1 MEASHLKVTSMQ
13 QGFFFPS
20 QIVPPERFVGRS
32 NEIATAFDQISGSG
46 ASRGHLAVW
55 GGPGMGKSSFLELLT
70 SPQIWQWHNQNH
82 AKAVIINF
90 SCWTLTPFTP
100 AAFWRE
106 VLTLMQEAL
115 EDEDLLRAEIETYL
129 TPDRTITVN
138 DVRQV
143 LRLLGKQ
150 GKFLLLLVGD
160 YDVALRPNASYSDEE
175 METFLNDCRNLAS
188 HHREKK
194 FFSMV
199 VTTLRPLD
207 TLGPEITP
215 DRSPWFNH
223 YLYLCLGPLGDAE
236 VDALLGGMPMTPA
249 LREVIR
255 QIAGGNPTLLQNAGY
270 VLYGRLRDGK
280 IPTAAEFFADFLNST
295 QQYFR
300 KTWAV
305 INEIERTLL
314 MLIALSGLKGRL
326 RNKHY
331 DLGDVDRIFS
341 QKERE
346 LIDLSRWGVV
356 VRQMHQGKVSY
367 TFASSVMEWWVIK
380 EIEELAGDT
389 QKTLEDRQKVFLNL
403 MSKKQATQVTNA
415 IQYLWDHREE
425 IPAVAEWLGKLAG
438 AFSKGFAGYP

>member
-1 MEASHLKVTSMQ
+1 MQ
-13 QGFFFPS
+13 QGTFFFPS
-20 QIVPPERFVGRS
+20 QIVPPEYFVGRS
-32 NEIATAFDQISGSG
+32 NEIATAFDQISGNG
-46 ASRGHLAVW
+46 ASRGHLAIW
-55 GGPGMGKSSFLELLT
+55 GGTGMGKSSFLELLT
-70 SPQIWQWHNQNH
+70 APQVWQWHNQDH
-82 AKAVIINF
+82 TKAVIVKL
-90 SCWTLTPFTP
+90 SCWTLAPFTP

-106 VLTLMQEAL
+106 VLSLFQDELAAENPLYEELKTLL
-115 EDEDLLRAEIETYL
+115 AEE
-129 TPDRTITVN
+129 PVTVN
-138 DVRQV
+138 HLRQA
-143 LRLLGKQ
+143 LKQLGQQ
-150 GKFLLLLVGD
+150 GKFLLLLAGD
-160 YDVALRPNASYSDEE
+160 YDVALRPHASYSDED

-223 YLYLCLGPLGDAE
+223 YLYLSLGPLTDVE
-236 VDALLGGMPMTPA
+236 VDALLSGMPMTPA
-249 LREVIR
+249 LKEVIR

-270 VLYGRLRDGK
+270 VLYSRLRVGK
-280 IPTAAEFFADFLNST
+280 VPTAEEFFADFLDRT

-305 INEIERTLL
+305 IDEVERTLL

-326 RNKHY
+326 RNRHY

-356 VRQMHQGKVSY
+356 VRKMHQGKVTYS
-367 TFASSVMEWWVIK
+367 FASSVMEWWVIK

-415 IQYLWDHREE
+415 ILYLWDHREE
-425 IPAVAEWLGKLAG
+425 IPAIAEWLGKLAG
-438 AFSKGFAGYP
+438 AFSKGFVA

>member
-1 MEASHLKVTSMQ
+1 MQ
-13 QGFFFPS
+13 QGTFFFPS
-20 QIVPPERFVGRS
+20 QIVPPEYFVGRS
-32 NEIATAFDQISGSG
+32 NEIATAFDQISGNG
-46 ASRGHLAVW
+46 ASRGHLAIW
-55 GGPGMGKSSFLELLT
+55 GGTGMGKSSFLELLT
-70 SPQIWQWHNQNH
+70 APQVWQWHNQDHTN
-82 AKAVIINF
+82 AVIVKL
-90 SCWTLTPFTP
+90 SCWTLAPFTP

-106 VLTLMQEAL
+106 VLSLFQDELAAENPLYGELKTLL
-115 EDEDLLRAEIETYL
+115 AEE
-129 TPDRTITVN
+129 PVTVN
-138 DVRQV
+138 HLRQA
-143 LRLLGKQ
+143 LKQLGQQ
-150 GKFLLLLVGD
+150 GKFLLLLAGD
-160 YDVALRPNASYSDEE
+160 YDVALRPNASYSDED

-223 YLYLCLGPLGDAE
+223 YLYLSLGPLTDVE
-236 VDALLGGMPMTPA
+236 VDALLSGMPMTPA
-249 LREVIR
+249 LKEVIR

-270 VLYGRLRDGK
+270 VLYSRLRVGK
-280 IPTAAEFFADFLNST
+280 VPTAEEFFADFLDRT

-305 INEIERTLL
+305 IDEVERTLL

-326 RNKHY
+326 RNRHY

-356 VRQMHQGKVSY
+356 VRKMHQSKVTYS
-367 TFASSVMEWWVIK
+367 FASSVMEWWVIK

-415 IQYLWDHREE
+415 ILYLWDHREE
-425 IPAVAEWLGKLAG
+425 IPAIAEWLGKLAG
-438 AFSKGFAGYP
+438 AFSKGFVA